1 MYQKNFITASGK
13 LRIPLTNDYLFRAL
27 IQRNNHL
34 LIALLCAILRIG
46 EDAILSAKVMNPI
59 ILGDE
64 VGERSVFP
72 EVRIT
77 YRMRCRADSGRFP
90 EHLMLY
96 ASSISRMI
104 ENGKNGNLFHE
115 KEWEAF
121 FKASTWEELQELSDG
136 KPVLREAAITAYELS
151 SYERLL
157 YRCRK
162 YEPEKTS
169 TEKNKETIMTE
180 TD

>member
-1 MYQKNFITASGK
+1 MYKNFISASGELK
-13 LRIPLTNDYLFRAL
+13 IPLTNDYLFRAL
-27 IQRNNHL
+27 VQRNNHL

-46 EDAILSAKVMNPI
+46 EDAILSAKGLNPI

-64 VGERSVFP
+64 VGEISVFP
-72 EVRIT
+72 EVQIT
-77 YRMRCRADSGRFP
+77 YRMRCRAGFGHYP

-104 ENGKNGNLFHE
+104 ENEKNGNLFHE

-121 FKASTWEELQELSDG
+121 FKAYTWEELQELSVG

-162 YEPEKTS
+162 YEPEKTG
-169 TEKNKETIMTE
+169 TENNKETVTTV